1 MIFVFVESV
10 RGRPEFLIY
19 IYIFNMYDSSSL
31 VLGYERPH
39 SLIKIWEEDGKKK
52 VYFVAIEKSHF
63 QILHEVS
70 AVYEDIYDK
79 T

>member
-1 MIFVFVESV
+1 
-10 RGRPEFLIY
+10 
-19 IYIFNMYDSSSL
+19 MYDSSSL
-31 VLGYERPH
+31 ILDYERPH

-52 VYFVAIEKSHF
+52 VYFVAIEKSNF

-70 AVYEDIYDK
+70 AVYEDIYDE